1 MAVGDGWTSRLIA
14 GAAQHLDDLG
24 IGVYRPTGAYTAD
37 EIGIFQRVI
46 PPTPDRV
53 ITLATYV
60 IASPVGLA
68 DFTTGL
74 QVRIRATVDPRVCD
88 DLGDAIFDAWDSAA
102 GLRWSL
108 IPIVQIYRQSSASL
122 GQDGNDRWESSHN
135 YYVEAMRPTIY
146 RTD

>member
-14 GAAQHLDDLG
+14 GAAQHLEDLG
-24 IGVYRPTGAYTAD
+24 IGAYRPTGSYTAD

-46 PPTPDRV
+46 PPTPDRI

-60 IASPVGLA
+60 VASPPGMA

-74 QVRIRATVDPRVCD
+74 QVRIRGTADPRVCD
-88 DLGDAIFDAWDSAA
+88 DLGDAIFDAWDSAY
-102 GLRWSL
+102 GLRWSG
-108 IPIVQIYRQSSASL
+108 IPIVQIYRQSAAAL
-122 GQDGNDRWESSHN
+122 GQDGNDRFEASHN
-135 YYVEAMRPTIY
+135 FYVEAMRPTVH

>member
-1 MAVGDGWTSRLIA
+1 MATGDGFTSRLIA

-24 IGVYRPTGAYTAD
+24 IGVYRASGAYTAD
-37 EIGIFQRVI
+37 EIGIYQRLI

-60 IASPVGLA
+60 VPSPQGMA

-74 QVRIRATVDPRVCD
+74 QVRIRGTVDPRVCD
-88 DLGDAIFDAWDSAA
+88 DLGDAIFDAWDSAY
-102 GLRWSL
+102 GLRWSE
-108 IPIVQIYRQSSASL
+108 IPIVQIYRQSAGSL
-122 GQDGNDRWESSHN
+122 GQDGNDRWEASHN
-135 YYVEAMRPTIY
+135 YYVEAMRPTTY